1 MDDLTG
7 DDFFLTSLADGVLEL
22 VLACGVVEVGS
33 GGCGSGICGVSKCT
47 REYVVSMERLY
58 EHGVMYC

>member
-7 DDFFLTSLADGVLEL
+7 DDFFSTSLADGVLEL

-33 GGCGSGICGVSKCT
+33 GGCDSGIGGVSKCM
-47 REYVVSMERLY
+47 REYVVSMERSY
-58 EHGVMYC
+58 EHGVIFC